1 MSEQAA
7 CRSFATLHEVAVATI
22 GQSANLININAVIEL
37 PTNLVV
43 G

>member
-1 MSEQAA
+1 MAPRRTTAS
-7 CRSFATLHEVAVATI
+7 LHEVAVATS
-22 GQSANLININAVIEL
+22 GQSASLINMNAVIEL